1 MMTTTGAAGDDEH
14 DAIDVQ
20 VQEIE
25 PYEFEIT
32 LESPLAMDIMETQA
46 RMDNERRYTI
56 APMVGVPLMMVY
68 EKTHGR
74 MPDLGGAPAV
84 AGDRER
90 RVAVNRYIL
99 PIDNPV
105 IRRFLDGMCA
115 RRGISRS
122 EPVKFAVIA
131 GLRATFEMHGG
142 TSPAH

>member
-1 MMTTTGAAGDDEH
+1 MMTTTGSAGDGH

-25 PYEFEIT
+25 PYEVEIT

-90 RVAVNRYIL
+90 RVADNRYVL

-122 EPVKFAVIA
+122 ERVRLPVLI
-131 GLRATFEMHGG
+131 GLRATFEMYSA